1 MHQVVHGSGGS
12 GRLARN
18 SAVSLSGK
26 TGTADVVT
34 VRGKTKNT
42 WFIGF
47 GKDPQDETLYA
58 IAIVIEGGESGGK
71 TAAPIAGKFFEKL
84 AKMRKDSHQ

>member
-1 MHQVVHGSGGS
+1 MRQVVHGSGGS

-18 SAVSLSGK
+18 PAVSLSGK
-26 TGTADVVT
+26 TGTADVIT
-34 VRGKTKNT
+34 VRGKSKNT

-47 GKDPQDETLYA
+47 GTDPETKVLYS

-71 TAAPIAGKFFEKL
+71 TAAPIAGQFFKNYF
-84 AKMRKDSHQ
+84 AARQNNQ